1 MFNIY
6 QASEVLITCLIYT
19 KPVKRVLRFSRAAIG
34 YLIKLGIYRL
44 LNKMDAQPITFLV
57 EFGQTM
63 IVINIVIIIII
74 IVVVVVVVVVCHR
87 LFADLAYSKTIIHL
101 CVGELLLNSVCANSS
116 KVSQTLV
123 CGIISQKCM
132 IYDVLSVWSW
142 PREPLYQTYYKF
154 HNVPLNV

>member
-6 QASEVLITCLIYT
+6 QASEVLIMCLIYT